1 MSTTQT
7 LLMLGDSLVEWG
19 DWEELLPTIQVI
31 NRGVSGEY
39 VEELSA
45 RLTAEIETAPDPDHI
60 LIMAGT
66 NNLLMGNR
74 FFPAIFRSMLPRL
87 SSLCPDTGI
96 TLNSI
101 MPMSLPGLSAQ
112 IAETNM
118 ELRDVADQ
126 SDCLFLDMVPPYT
139 EQCLPITRPCFL
151 PDGVHLS
158 TLGYQVWAD
167 EIRRH
172 LKSLLA

>member
-1 MSTTQT
+1 MSTKQT

-31 NRGVSGEY
+31 NRGIAGEH
-39 VEELSA
+39 VEELAA
-45 RLTAEIETAPDPDHI
+45 RLAAEIETAPDPDHI

-66 NNLLMGNR
+66 NNLLMGNH

-87 SSLCPDTGI
+87 SSICPDSVI

-101 MPMSLPGLSAQ
+101 MPMNLPGLAIE
-112 IAETNM
+112 IAETNK
-118 ELRDVADQ
+118 ELQAVADQ
-126 SDCLFLDMVPPYT
+126 ADCLFLDMVPPYT

-151 PDGVHLS
+151 ADGFHLS

-167 EIRRH
+167 EISRH
-172 LKSLLA
+172 LAKSC

>member
-19 DWEELLPTIQVI
+19 DWQELLPTIRVI
-31 NRGVSGEY
+31 NRGVAGEH
-39 VEELSA
+39 VEELAA

-87 SSLCPDTGI
+87 SSLCPDAVI
-96 TLNSI
+96 TLNSL
-101 MPMSLPGLSAQ
+101 MPMSLPGLSVE
-112 IAETNM
+112 IAEINK
-118 ELRDVADQ
+118 ELLDVADQ

-151 PDGVHLS
+151 PDGVHIS
-158 TLGYQVWAD
+158 TLGYQVWAN
-167 EIRRH
+167 EIRQH
-172 LKSLLA
+172 LESLSS

>member
-31 NRGVSGEY
+31 NRGVAGEY
-39 VEELSA
+39 VEELST
-45 RLTAEIETAPDPDHI
+45 RLTVEIETAPDPDHI

-66 NNLLMGNR
+66 NDLLMGNR

-87 SSLCPDTGI
+87 SSLCPNVGI

-101 MPMSLPGLSAQ
+101 MPMSLPGLSTA
-112 IAETNM
+112 IAETNQ
-118 ELRDVADQ
+118 ELRAVADQ

-151 PDGVHLS
+151 PDGVHIS
-158 TLGYQVWAD
+158 TLGYQVWAN
-167 EIRRH
+167 EINHH
-172 LKSLLA
+172 LESLSS

>member
-19 DWEELLPTIQVI
+19 DWDELLPTIQVI
-31 NRGVSGEY
+31 NRGIAGEH
-39 VEELSA
+39 VEELAA
-45 RLTAEIETAPDPDHI
+45 RLAAEIETTPDPDHI

-87 SSLCPDTGI
+87 SSICPDSLI

-101 MPMSLPGLSAQ
+101 MPMALPGLTME
-112 IAETNM
+112 IAETNK
-118 ELRDVADQ
+118 ELQAVADQ
-126 SDCLFLDMVPPYT
+126 ADCLFLDMVPPYT

-151 PDGVHLS
+151 ADGVHLS

-172 LKSLLA
+172 LAKSC

>member
-1 MSTTQT
+1 MSTIQT

-19 DWEELLPTIQVI
+19 DWQELLPTIQVI
-31 NRGVSGEY
+31 NRGFAGEF
-39 VEELSA
+39 VEELAA
-45 RLTAEIETAPDPDHI
+45 RLNTEIETAPDPDHI

-87 SSLCPDTGI
+87 SSLCPDSGI

-101 MPMSLPGLSAQ
+101 MPMSVAGLSEV
-112 IAETNM
+112 IAETNQ
-118 ELRDVADQ
+118 ELRVIADQ
-126 SDCLFLDMVPPYT
+126 SDCLFLDMVPAYT
-139 EQCLPITRPCFL
+139 EKCLPITRPCFMA
-151 PDGVHLS
+151 DGVHLS

-167 EIRRH
+167 EIKRH
-172 LKSLLA
+172 LESLSS

>member
-7 LLMLGDSLVEWG
+7 LLMIGDSLVEWG
-19 DWEELLPTIQVI
+19 DWEELLPTIRVI
-31 NRGVSGEY
+31 NRGVAGEY
-39 VEELSA
+39 AEELSV

-66 NNLLMGNR
+66 NNLLMGNH

-87 SSLCPDTGI
+87 SSLCPGTGI

-101 MPMSLPGLSAQ
+101 MPMSLSGLSAE
-112 IAETNM
+112 IAETNR

-139 EQCLPITRPCFL
+139 ERCLPITKPCFL
-151 PDGVHLS
+151 ADGVHLS
-158 TLGYQVWAD
+158 THGYQVWAD
-167 EIRRH
+167 EIRHH
-172 LKSLLA
+172 LESLLA